1 MIATTT
7 AGIGPTGSV
16 VVIALAVGSGAS
28 HGCGT
33 MVTIVEK
40 SVGEEE

>member
-28 HGCGT
+28 HGDDDYNC
-33 MVTIVEK
+33 
-40 SVGEEE
+40 